1 MRSGMMEDKN
11 PSAMETRQINKLEFA
26 SDLENISLVET
37 FIDRLKDQYD
47 IEDNIYGNM
56 MLAVIEA
63 VTNAIEH
70 GNNCDCNKSVC
81 FTTYK
86 EDKSL
91 RFCIEDQGCGF
102 DPAKVPDPTLP
113 ENLEEPGGRGV
124 FLIRHLADLVVFDQS
139 GSRIEIQFR
148 I

>member
-1 MRSGMMEDKN
+1 MRSGKLGDKN
-11 PSAMETRQINKLEFA
+11 PSIMERHQINKLEFA
-26 SDLENISLVET
+26 SDLENISLVESY
-37 FIDRLKDQYD
+37 IDRLKDQYD
-47 IEDNIYGNM
+47 IEDTIYGNM

-70 GNNCDCNKSVC
+70 GNNCDCKKNVC

-86 EDKSL
+86 EEKSL

-113 ENLEEPGGRGV
+113 ENIEEPCGRGV
-124 FLIRHLADLVVFDQS
+124 FLIRNLADLVVFDQS